1 METESKI
8 SESRASIYDCFHFF
22 ILLLFFL
29 LVRQNGLVTSLSRLP
44 ALRIHKKSLGLI
56 AGHVN
61 IISCDLTDF
70 HLERLVGCKT
80 TMGYKN

>member
-8 SESRASIYDCFHFF
+8 NESRASIYDCFHIFF
-22 ILLLFFL
+22 LFLFFFFG
-29 LVRQNGLVTSLSRLP
+29 LVRQNGVVTSLSRLP
-44 ALRIHKKSLGLI
+44 ALRTHKKSLGFI
-56 AGHVN
+56 AGYVN
-61 IISCDLTDF
+61 IISCDF